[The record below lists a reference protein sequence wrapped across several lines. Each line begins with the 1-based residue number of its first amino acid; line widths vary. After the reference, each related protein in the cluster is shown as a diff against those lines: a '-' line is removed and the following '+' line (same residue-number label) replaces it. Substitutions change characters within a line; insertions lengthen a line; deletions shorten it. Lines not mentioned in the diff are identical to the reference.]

1 MCMRTVPTSL
11 QIIVVM
17 KEKEEGLLFK
27 KNVTEGGDDIFFIK
41 ESPLSCNLFFL
52 RNVLFPVFFFSP
64 RNYKSIFLYSTN
76 LFDCL
81 RDLNKFFALQTI
93 QTNCSSS
100 CRRRMETGFYIFV

>member
-1 MCMRTVPTSL
+1 MRTVPTSL

-52 RNVLFPVFFFSP
+52 RNVLFPVFFFHQEIT
-64 RNYKSIFLYSTN
+64 KAF
-76 LFDCL
+76 
-81 RDLNKFFALQTI
+81 
-93 QTNCSSS
+93 S
-100 CRRRMETGFYIFV
+100 CTQRTYLIV